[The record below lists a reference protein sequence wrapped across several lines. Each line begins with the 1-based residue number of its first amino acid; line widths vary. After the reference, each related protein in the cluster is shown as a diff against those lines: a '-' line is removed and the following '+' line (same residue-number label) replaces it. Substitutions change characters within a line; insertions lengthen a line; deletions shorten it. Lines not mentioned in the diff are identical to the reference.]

1 MSRPDSD
8 LNSAQYRALA
18 EFRFRIRRFVRFS
31 EDAAR
36 AAGLEPH
43 QHQLLLAVKGYAGE
57 GEGPTI
63 GYLAEQLQIKH
74 NSAVELLGRM
84 SEGKLIRREP
94 GTSDRRQV
102 IVRLTSIG
110 ERLLQ
115 KLTEEHLA
123 EIQETGPEL
132 VEALEQI
139 LPVKTSK
146 R

>member
-1 MSRPDSD
+1 VSRPDSD

-102 IVRLTSIG
+102 IVRLTSTG

-139 LPVKTSK
+139 LPVKASK

>member
-1 MSRPDSD
+1 VSRPDSD

>member
-102 IVRLTSIG
+102 IVRLTSTG

-139 LPVKTSK
+139 LPVKASK